1 MPLFGPLM
9 STTNP
14 ETRASLLLK
23 LRDSKDI
30 DAWEDFTKIY
40 TPALHRAARKMGLQ
54 VADADN
60 VVQEVLLAVSK
71 SIDQWLDRQEKIS
84 FRAWLFRIARNK
96 AIDLLTRKATRPF
109 APADSQDSFEWNQL
123 AQREST
129 VATHLELEY
138 QWELFTRAA
147 AEVRQSAADTTWQA
161 FWLTAIEHQ
170 SIAVVAEKLGVREG
184 MVYLSRCRIME
195 RIRKLVQQWEGT

>member
-1 MPLFGPLM
+1 M

-30 DAWEDFTKIY
+30 DAWEDFTQIY
-40 TPALHRAARKMGLQ
+40 TPALHRAARRMGLQ

-71 SIDQWLDRQEKIS
+71 SIDQWIDRQEKIS

-96 AIDLLTRKATRPF
+96 GIDLLTRKATRPF
-109 APADSQDSFEWNQL
+109 APPKKS
-123 AQREST
+123 
-129 VATHLELEY
+129 
-138 QWELFTRAA
+138 
-147 AEVRQSAADTTWQA
+147 
-161 FWLTAIEHQ
+161 
-170 SIAVVAEKLGVREG
+170 
-184 MVYLSRCRIME
+184 
-195 RIRKLVQQWEGT
+195 